1 MLSKYIS
8 LPVFI
13 VSFSIGLFFVYVL
26 GPEIKTI
33 HVYPSPQNY
42 MKTQYKDASNQCFQF
57 KPVETDCP
65 LNPFSVKTVP
75 VQ

>member
-1 MLSKYIS
+1 MLSKYVS

>member
-1 MLSKYIS
+1 MISKYVS

>member
-1 MLSKYIS
+1 MISKYVS

-42 MKTQYKDASNQCFQF
+42 MKTQYKDVSNQCFQF

>member
-1 MLSKYIS
+1 MISKYVS

-13 VSFSIGLFFVYVL
+13 VSFSIGLFFVYIL

-42 MKTQYKDASNQCFQF
+42 MKTQYKDDTNQCFQF

>member
-1 MLSKYIS
+1 MISKYVS

-42 MKTQYKDASNQCFQF
+42 MKTQYKDDTNQCFQF

>member
-42 MKTQYKDASNQCFQF
+42 MKTQYKDDTNQCFQF

>member
-1 MLSKYIS
+1 MLLNYIS
-8 LPVFI
+8 IPVFI
-13 VSFSIGLFFVYVL
+13 ISFAVGLFFVYVL